1 MIILNGDDLYM
12 MLYNPDDELKAL
24 VKELAHSEGLFFTK
38 RNAPDIVNSPL

>member
-24 VKELAHSEGLFFTK
+24 VKELAHSEGLFFYEAQ
-38 RNAPDIVNSPL
+38 RA